1 MILFNLYSNLA
12 LLKRKKHSLQMSHI
26 YRLIIGPHKHVC
38 NAIWANLD
46 WFWRESNCLI
56 VNRSFLCHLTYNLRY
71 QENISVLNLLFLNLS
86 VCYGIWGQFR
96 ANPLATLHIFATLQI
111 FAHLC
116 YSADLIFLNLHFKCQ
131 HFPNIWRAG
140 WKAATRI
147 IWYTKFHHCD
157 CHSKTIFF
165 KKPG

>member
-71 QENISVLNLLFLNLS
+71 QENFSPWIYQFWIYCFWISPCVMGYGGNLEPTPF
-86 VCYGIWGQFR
+86 
-96 ANPLATLHIFATLQI
+96 
-111 FAHLC
+111 
-116 YSADLIFLNLHFKCQ
+116 ADLCTSLLLCRSNFPEPPLQVPAFSKHLTGRMKGSHSNYMIHKISLLRWPFKN
-131 HFPNIWRAG
+131 HLF
-140 WKAATRI
+140 
-147 IWYTKFHHCD
+147 YL
-157 CHSKTIFF
+157 
-165 KKPG
+165 KKPR

>member
-1 MILFNLYSNLA
+1 
-12 LLKRKKHSLQMSHI
+12 MSHI

-71 QENISVLNLLFLNLS
+71 QENFSPWIYQFWIYCFWISPCVMGYGGNLEPTPF
-86 VCYGIWGQFR
+86 
-96 ANPLATLHIFATLQI
+96 ATLHIFATLQI

-116 YSADLIFLNLHFKCQ
+116 YSADLIFLNLLFKCQ
-131 HFPNIWRAG
+131 HFPNIWRGG

-157 CHSKTIFF
+157 GHSKTIFF

>member
-1 MILFNLYSNLA
+1 
-12 LLKRKKHSLQMSHI
+12 MSHI

-56 VNRSFLCHLTYNLRY
+56 ENRSFLCHLTYNLRY
-71 QENISVLNLLFLNLS
+71 QENFSPWIYQFWIYCFWISPCVMGYGGNLEPTPS
-86 VCYGIWGQFR
+86 
-96 ANPLATLHIFATLQI
+96 ATLHIFATLQI

-131 HFPNIWRAG
+131 HFPNIWRADG
-140 WKAATRI
+140 RQPLELYDTQNFITAMAIQKP
-147 IWYTKFHHCD
+147 
-157 CHSKTIFF
+157 FF
-165 KKPG
+165 YLKKPR